1 MDKKIIAVICASL
14 IVISVAFA
22 SCGKKKPTINAK
34 DATYEVVT
42 DEEGNTVLNENGEI
56 EIYVTDEDGKKS
68 RTKTAKLKRVPFRS
82 PLR

>member
-14 IVISVAFA
+14 IVISAVFA

-56 EIYVTDEDGKKS
+56 
-68 RTKTAKLKRVPFRS
+68 
-82 PLR
+82 

>member
-14 IVISVAFA
+14 IVISVVFA

-56 EIYVTDEDGKKS
+56 EIYVISSSPSSSKIS
-68 RTKTAKLKRVPFRS
+68 VPLALLF
-82 PLR
+82 PITL

>member
-14 IVISVAFA
+14 IVISAAFA

-56 EIYVTDEDGKKS
+56 EIYVTDEDGKKV
-68 RTKTAKLKRVPFRS
+68 TDENGEIKRVPFRS
-82 PLR
+82 PIR

>member
-1 MDKKIIAVICASL
+1 MR
-14 IVISVAFA
+14 
-22 SCGKKKPTINAK
+22 KKKPTINAK

>member
-42 DEEGNTVLNENGEI
+42 DEEGNTVLNEKARLK
-56 EIYVTDEDGKKS
+56 YMSPTRTAKKS